1 MLKNQRIPILF
12 ILHKIRWQAPLVL
25 IYAFSL
31 EAYFANYPMGSD
43 AKALIPLGVPATL
56 GTAISLILA
65 FRTGQAYGRWWEA
78 RKIWG
83 AIVNDSRTLT
93 RQILSFPTA
102 NEVLQE
108 SQLKLLQKE
117 ITYRQITWCHV
128 LGRSLRKQEILE
140 RSFLTEAEQA
150 HVKKHS
156 NVPNAL
162 LQQHSLSLKELYQA
176 KTIDSYQY
184 TQVDDTLSRLC
195 DSMGKSERIKNTV
208 FPKTYS
214 IFIEALLY
222 LFVILLPLGLTDHL
236 GMFIAAP
243 MIATIS
249 IVFFLLEETAI
260 RMQDPF
266 ENCPMDTPVTAI
278 ANTIETNL
286 RQMLDEENV
295 EELKTHDKSFY
306 VL

>member
-1 MLKNQRIPILF
+1 MLKDQRVPILF

-31 EAYFANYPMGSD
+31 EAYFMYYHPYSTE
-43 AKALIPLGVPATL
+43 KALIPLGVPSTL

-78 RKIWG
+78 RKVWG
-83 AIVNDSRTLT
+83 AIVNDSRTLM
-93 RQILSFPTA
+93 RQVLSFPTA
-102 NEVLQE
+102 NA
-108 SQLKLLQKE
+108 LLQKAQLKALQQE
-117 ITYRQITWCHV
+117 IAYRQITWCHA
-128 LGRSLRKQEILE
+128 LGRSLRKQPALE
-140 RSFLTEAEQA
+140 RSFLSDAEQTQ
-150 HVKKHS
+150 VEKHS
-156 NVPNAL
+156 NIPNAL
-162 LQQHSLSLKELYQA
+162 LQQHSLSLKQLYETE
-176 KTIDSYQY
+176 TIDSYQY
-184 TQVDDTLSRLC
+184 TQMDDTLSRLC
-195 DSMGKSERIKNTV
+195 DAMGKSERIKNTV

-222 LFVILLPLGLTDHL
+222 LFVILLPLGLTDYL
-236 GMFIAAP
+236 GAFIAAP

-286 RQMLDEENV
+286 RQMLDEESV
-295 EELKTHDKSFY
+295 EELQTHDKSFY